1 MATIEINDGDSVQ
14 VIELQVP
21 FYGVAGSELEFGARA
36 EGAVTKGD
44 VVFVSGATG
53 THIQVQK
60 AQANAEATSAGSI
73 GVAKNTAANNQDLQ
87 VVTFGV
93 ISNLNTSAYTEGQV
107 LYLSAA
113 TAGAWVT
120 SLPVAPNHGV
130 RVGWVVRS
138 HPSQGALFV
147 DVQNYQELEELSDV
161 NVAGVTDGQVLT
173 YQSSS
178 GTWIPGTPNPGDITA
193 VNVTSPITGGGT
205 SGSVT
210 VGLDQTALSLT
221 ASQISDGSTTWARLA
236 AANTFTVGNNIIVN
250 HAAAATPLRLR
261 GFSGQT
267 ANLFEVQNSTPTTI
281 AAISASGTGIFHSL
295 QVGSA
300 SFAGASWNGIS
311 NPTGATTLP
320 TLIIRGIAS
329 QSANLQ
335 EWQDSSGNI
344 LTQIAANGNITT
356 QSILATGVFRLNN
369 AGGLGATAHI
379 VNSSA
384 SNIGLILRGA
394 ASQTADLTQWQI
406 SDGTVRSVVDKN
418 GFIVAGGSSAL
429 GNITSFAFGA
439 TQIPIVARGA
449 ASQTAN
455 LQEWQ
460 TSAGTANTRINSS
473 GNILTA
479 GLTGLSTRAWLYPS
493 ASTNEGFKIS
503 DLASASVIPL
513 IVQGAASQTGLLTD
527 WRDSTGSTIAYV
539 GPSGAFV
546 STAGITANNG
556 ITVINSANSGSQIA
570 MAKQTAAAPNPGAN
584 TGRLYFRDG
593 TNAGTLKLVVRAGAA
608 GAETTILDNIPQ

>member
-60 AQANAEATSAGSI
+60 AQANSEATSAGSI
-73 GVAKNTAANNQDLQ
+73 GVAKNTAANNEDLQ

-93 ISNLNTSAYTEGQV
+93 ISNLNTQAYTEGQV

-120 SLPVAPNHGV
+120 TLPVAPNHGV
-130 RVGWVVRS
+130 RIGWVVRS
-138 HPSQGALFV
+138 HPSQGAIFV

-210 VGLDQTALSLT
+210 VGINQAALSLT

-236 AANTFTVGNNIIVN
+236 AANTFTVGGHLISNS
-250 HAAAATPLRLR
+250 AAATVPLRIR
-261 GFSGQT
+261 AASGQT
-267 ANLFEVQNSTPTTI
+267 ANMLEWQNDAGAAQGWVDNTGGNLFMSSIRSRGNPTTG
-281 AAISASGTGIFHSL
+281 SFMSL
-295 QVGSA
+295 SSNLVQITQQT
-300 SFAGASWNGIS
+300 AGAVAFVIR
-311 NPTGATTLP
+311 GAT
-320 TLIIRGIAS
+320 S

-335 EWQDSSGNI
+335 EWQDSAGTI
-344 LTQIAANGNITT
+344 LTRVSSSGSILTSGRLSIGQTSTATAQANVLAT
-356 QSILATGVFRLNN
+356 QSTLVGMIVQGAAAQSANLQEWQNSAGTILAR
-369 AGGLGATAHI
+369 I
-379 VNSSA
+379 SSA
-384 SNIGLILRGA
+384 GFVQSDYHTDSTNTGTYLAMTTSIARFDGRVAGTTTMAVRGA
-394 ASQTADLTQWQI
+394 ASQTADLQQWQN
-406 SDGTVRSVVDKN
+406 SGGTS
-418 GFIVAGGSSAL
+418 L
-429 GNITSFAFGA
+429 
-439 TQIPIVARGA
+439 AR
-449 ASQTAN
+449 
-455 LQEWQ
+455 
-460 TSAGTANTRINSS
+460 IDSS
-473 GNILTA
+473 GNLFAGISIRTLNSYGGFYEVSSGAYARLFKLTA
-479 GLTGLSTRAWLYPS
+479 
-493 ASTNEGFKIS
+493 
-503 DLASASVIPL
+503 
-513 IVQGAASQTGLLTD
+513 
-527 WRDSTGSTIAYV
+527 
-539 GPSGAFV
+539 
-546 STAGITANNG
+546 AG
-556 ITVINSANSGSQIA
+556 
-570 MAKQTAAAPNPGAN
+570 PNPGADRGN
-584 TGRLYFRDG
+584 LYFRDG
-593 TNAGTLKLVVRAGAA
+593 TNAGTLKLVVRAGAS

>member
-1 MATIEINDGDSVQ
+1 M
-14 VIELQVP
+14 QVP

-73 GVAKNTAANNQDLQ
+73 GVAKNTAANNEDLQ

-210 VGLDQTALSLT
+210 VGINQSALSLT
-221 ASQISDGSTTWARLA
+221 TSQISDGSTTWARLA
-236 AANTFTVGNNIIVN
+236 AANTFTVGGHLISNSVAGTVPLTVRG
-250 HAAAATPLRLR
+250 AASQSTDLQRWQDSASTTLARITND
-261 GFSGQT
+261 GKFQQT
-267 ANLFEVQNSTPTTI
+267 GSNLDAYRSTGSSTTGYNGYALYNSTS
-281 AAISASGTGIFHSL
+281 AAIYIMGT
-295 QVGSA
+295 
-300 SFAGASWNGIS
+300 AGASETAFSVANSWFVYDSVAGAMRLRLDSTGRLGVNAVPSAMIQTTANGAS
-311 NPTGATTLP
+311 TVGA
-320 TLIIRGIAS
+320 IIRGAAS

-335 EWQDSSGNI
+335 EWQ
-344 LTQIAANGNITT
+344 L
-356 QSILATGVFRLNN
+356 
-369 AGGLGATAHI
+369 
-379 VNSSA
+379 
-384 SNIGLILRGA
+384 
-394 ASQTADLTQWQI
+394 
-406 SDGTVRSVVDKN
+406 SDGSKVAELDPADGFRSSYNVKVS
-418 GFIVAGGSSAL
+418 GVGIFGQQFGTLGRLSVYAGASTT
-429 GNITSFAFGA
+429 IGA
-439 TQIPIVARGA
+439 VIRGA

-460 TSAGTANTRINSS
+460 NSAGTIVASISS
-473 GNILTA
+473 GGNLRTPVIIGSDGNATMVLPGSRNVYVGNALGGMNGNSVLGISNGTA
-479 GLTGLSTRAWLYPS
+479 PTSNPSNGGLIYVES
-493 ASTNEGFKIS
+493 
-503 DLASASVIPL
+503 
-513 IVQGAASQTGLLTD
+513 GALKY
-527 WRDSTGSTIAYV
+527 RGSSGTVTTIA
-539 GPSGAFV
+539 
-546 STAGITANNG
+546 
-556 ITVINSANSGSQIA
+556 
-570 MAKQTAAAPNPGAN
+570 
-584 TGRLYFRDG
+584 
-593 TNAGTLKLVVRAGAA
+593 NA
-608 GAETTILDNIPQ
+608 